1 MKRDHN
7 NNSKSSVIP
16 LVDAIREN
24 YRRNSEDST
33 NTPSSRN
40 KFYVSHTSPI
50 DRQQTFRQ
58 HINPS
63 SLAQNFFLNF
73 TIPYNRRMS
82 ENYLTRT
89 RPHMLLL
96 LLLLADAFL
105 GKEEI
110 KCSGRT
116 AVKKTL
122 RLFQSRLWGGLK
134 QTCLRPAKDD
144 ARASVRAHQLEFG
157 HSLLWRH
164 PIDFLRDDVAVLC
177 VKLADWLAAIGS
189 GREFPDD
196 FAQVFFGH
204 LCW

>member
-110 KCSGRT
+110 KYSGRN
-116 AVKKTL
+116 AVKKKRYAFFKVDCEAACNRPVFGRQRTTL
-122 RLFQSRLWGGLK
+122 VPPSELTSSNSV
-134 QTCLRPAKDD
+134 T
-144 ARASVRAHQLEFG
+144 ASFG
-157 HSLLWRH
+157 VTPSTSC
-164 PIDFLRDDVAVLC
+164 ATT
-177 VKLADWLAAIGS
+177 
-189 GREFPDD
+189 
-196 FAQVFFGH
+196 
-204 LCW
+204 